1 MSNKIACVVDIGSGK
16 ISAIIGERGLSET
29 FLIHGSSDVEY
40 SGYMNGKFLNEE
52 ELPEVISEAITR
64 AENNCGFKV
73 DYVFVGVPAE
83 FTYCKT
89 LSAELSLGKNK
100 KISKEHILELQR
112 LCKDKMDYTN
122 HTFVNISPIC
132 YHLNDSKKCINPIGE
147 VANKIK
153 GTFGIVVAENG
164 FFKILNSAMEKAGVN
179 QVEYIS
185 SALAEALYLLDPEIR
200 DNGAV
205 LLDIGFIST
214 SVAIVKGEALVH
226 LCSFSMGGGHITGDL
241 CQCLEIPYEKAEK
254 LKRKAV
260 INHEAEENDRYD
272 LPNEDNSASTS
283 VSAQLTNNIILAR
296 IESIATLISKCL
308 KAYTPE
314 SQNYLPIYLTGGGL
328 CYLRGGKD
336 ALSKQLDSNIE
347 MLAPKIPQMNR
358 PHYSSTLGLLDVALQ
373 NKKDENIFKSVKK
386 KLINFWGNK

>member
-29 FLIHGSSDVEY
+29 FLIHASCDLEY

-52 ELPEVISEAITR
+52 ELPGIIADVISK
-64 AENNCGFKV
+64 AENNCGLSV
-73 DYVFVGVPAE
+73 DQVFVGVPAE

-89 LSAELSLGKNK
+89 ISNELSLGKNK
-100 KISKEHILELQR
+100 KI
-112 LCKDKMDYTN
+112 CKDHVLALQNSCKEQMDYTN
-122 HTFVNISPIC
+122 RTFVNISPIC

-147 VANKIK
+147 IANKIK
-153 GTFGIVVAENG
+153 GTFGVIVADNS
-164 FFKILNSAMEKAGVN
+164 FFEIVNNAMEKAGVN
-179 QVEYIS
+179 KVEYIS
-185 SALAEALYLLDPEIR
+185 SALAEALYLLDPEVR
-200 DNGAV
+200 DSGAILIDV
-205 LLDIGFIST
+205 GFIST
-214 SVAIVKGEALVH
+214 SVAVVMGEALVH

-241 CQCLEIPYEKAEK
+241 CQCLEISYENAEK

-272 LPNEDNSASTS
+272 IISQTGEADKS

-296 IESIATLISKCL
+296 IEAIATLISKCI

-314 SQNYLPIYLTGGGL
+314 NNTYLPYYLTGGGL

-336 ALSKQLDSNIE
+336 ALSKQLDTNIE

-358 PHYSSTLGLLDVALQ
+358 PHYSSSLGLLDVALQ
-373 NKKDENIFKSVKK
+373 NKKEESIFENIKK
-386 KLINFWGNK
+386 KFSNFWGKK

>member
-52 ELPEVISEAITR
+52 ELSEVIRDAIFK
-64 AENNCGFKV
+64 AQNNCGLNV
-73 DYVFVGVPAE
+73 DSVFVGVPAE

-89 LSAELSLGKNK
+89 ISQELSLEKNR
-100 KISKEHILELQR
+100 KISKEHIDKLHS
-112 LCKDKMDYTN
+112 LCKEQMDYSN

-132 YHLNDSKKCINPIGE
+132 YHLNDSKKCIDPIGE
-147 VANKIK
+147 IANKIK
-153 GTFGIVVAENG
+153 GTFGVIVAENS
-164 FFKILNSAMEKAGVN
+164 FFEIINKALNNMGITK
-179 QVEYIS
+179 VEYIS
-185 SALAEALYLLDPEIR
+185 SALAEALYLLDPETR
-200 DNGAV
+200 DSGAILIDV
-205 LLDIGFIST
+205 GFISS

-241 CQCLEIPYEKAEK
+241 CQCLEITYEDAEK

-260 INHEAEENDRYD
+260 INHEAEESDRYD
-272 LPNEDNSASTS
+272 ISQNSGETPVS

-296 IESIATLISKCL
+296 IEAISTLISKCL
-308 KAYTPE
+308 KAYTPDN
-314 SQNYLPIYLTGGGL
+314 QNYLPMFLTGGGL

-358 PHYSSTLGLLDVALQ
+358 PHYSSSLGLLDVALQ
-373 NKKDENIFKSVKK
+373 NKKEESIFKNIKK
-386 KLINFWGNK
+386 KLVNLWGKK